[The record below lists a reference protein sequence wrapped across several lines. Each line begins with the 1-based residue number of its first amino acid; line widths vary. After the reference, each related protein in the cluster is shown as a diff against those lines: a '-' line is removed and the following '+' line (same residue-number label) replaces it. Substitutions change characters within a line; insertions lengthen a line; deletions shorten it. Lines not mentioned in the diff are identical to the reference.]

1 MRLKRLFTTI
11 ALLFSL
17 TSRLAL
23 AHATSDTYMR
33 LELTG
38 HRLTGFWNV
47 ALRDL
52 DYVLKIDLNHDRI
65 VTDAELAASRT
76 RIERYSLKRLE
87 VSADGQSC
95 SVQSSSFE
103 PTETGKGAYV
113 SLGLAVNCPAAS
125 QEVASRQIVLRQLE
139 IRQLVVVQ
147 TLFLDGGVANQT
159 GSHRGFLSL
168 IADGQEFTGVFTPD
182 DTQERFTVASP
193 NPLGQ
198 LLEFVWQ
205 GMTHI
210 WGGFDHILF
219 LLSLLLPSV
228 MRRDGNRWQPVS
240 SFREALSSVLK
251 VVTAF
256 TVAHSVTLAL
266 SALELVRLSS
276 RLVEATIA
284 ASVILAALNNV
295 FPVVSER
302 RRWMVAFA
310 FGLIH
315 GFGFS
320 SVLSE
325 LVLDRR
331 GLVSSLL
338 GFNLGVEIGQLGI
351 VIVFLPLA
359 FLVRGSFGY
368 RRYSLSLGSLVV
380 AAVAGVW
387 LAERLFDFKWLPI

>member
-1 MRLKRLFTTI
+1 MLRLNHLRFVAVLI
-11 ALLFSL
+11 VSL
-17 TSRLAL
+17 ATSKAL
-23 AHATSDTYMR
+23 AHATSDTYLR

-38 HRLTGFWNV
+38 RTLTGFWNV

-65 VTDAELAASRT
+65 VTDAELATSRG
-76 RIERYSLKRLE
+76 RIEGYVMKRLE
-87 VSADGQSC
+87 VSADGQPC

-113 SLGLAVNCPAAS
+113 SLGLALSCPAG
-125 QEVASRQIVLRQLE
+125 LRQLE
-139 IRQLVVVQ
+139 IGQLAVVQ
-147 TLFLDGGVANQT
+147 TLFLDGSVANQT

-210 WGGFDHILF
+210 WEGFDHILF

-228 MRRDGNRWQPVS
+228 MRREGNRWQPVS
-240 SFREALSSVLK
+240 DFREAFGSVLK

-266 SALELVRLSS
+266 SALELVRLPS

-302 RRWMVAFA
+302 RRWTVAFV